1 MKKLLYVLIVVVLGG
16 AIWYFFVKDYNYVI
30 RFEANHSKGTVHKAL
45 SLWQANAYDG
55 VDSVSIVSSN
65 PYTDLEQK
73 LKMNDLSLSYRW
85 KIKTINDS
93 VSKVITFIKD
103 NDNSVKRN
111 WEVIFGGSDFVNSNI
126 GLLQK
131 ISTSINALNER
142 YTIEQSDSIIY
153 LKSRY
158 CAYISLESSI
168 TTKAQT
174 MMNNIQ
180 VITNYL
186 KGNNISIVDDPFLQ
200 VTSFDYENDKMTFD
214 FCFPVTKSSKYPEH
228 PEVSFKRIDGFEAM
242 KVDYFGNYSRSDH
255 AWYRLME
262 MAEGDGLEVNNL
274 PLEIFRNDPHNT
286 PNELTWKAEVY
297 MPVK

>member
-1 MKKLLYVLIVVVLGG
+1 MKKLLYVLLVVVLAVGT
-16 AIWYFFVKDYNYVI
+16 WYFFIKDYNYVI
-30 RFEANHSKGTVHKAL
+30 RFEANHSKGSVHKAL

-55 VDSVSIVSSN
+55 VDSVSIKSSN
-65 PYTDLEQK
+65 AFSDLEQELTMK
-73 LKMNDLSLSYRW
+73 DLSLTYRW

-103 NDNSVKRN
+103 NDNSLKRN
-111 WEVIFGGSDFVNSNI
+111 WEVIFGNSEFVNSNI
-126 GLLQK
+126 ELLQK
-131 ISTSINALNER
+131 ISSGINVLNER
-142 YTIEQSDSIIY
+142 YRIEQTDSIIY
-153 LKSRY
+153 FKSRY
-158 CAYISLESSI
+158 SAYISLESSI
-168 TTKAQT
+168 TNKAQT

-186 KGNNISIVDDPFLQ
+186 KSNNISIVDDPFLQ

-214 FCFPVTKSSKYPEH
+214 FCFPVTKSSKYPDH
-228 PEVSFKRIDGFEAM
+228 PEVSFKRVEGFEAI
-242 KVDYFGNYSRSDH
+242 KVDYYGNYSRSDH

-262 MAEGDGLEVNNL
+262 MADNDGIEVTNL

-297 MPVK
+297 MPLK